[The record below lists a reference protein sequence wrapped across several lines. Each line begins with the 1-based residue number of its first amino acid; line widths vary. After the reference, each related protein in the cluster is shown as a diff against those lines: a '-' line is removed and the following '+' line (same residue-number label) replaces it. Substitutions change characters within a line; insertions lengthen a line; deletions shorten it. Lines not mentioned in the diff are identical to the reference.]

1 MGIIVVFR
9 LTILYI
15 FSVCNHL
22 KSEVKEGKFAKF
34 NYSENVCAIA
44 CDISSVLQ
52 RILRNDFLTH
62 NMVCFVRNVDPKP

>member
-15 FSVCNHL
+15 FSVRNHL

-52 RILRNDFLTH
+52 KNFEE
-62 NMVCFVRNVDPKP
+62 

>member
-22 KSEVKEGKFAKF
+22 KSALTKKKNHLKSEVKKSTFAKF
-34 NYSENVCAIA
+34 NYSKNVCAIA
-44 CDISSVLQ
+44 CDISSVL
-52 RILRNDFLTH
+52 
-62 NMVCFVRNVDPKP
+62 

>member
-44 CDISSVLQ
+44 CDISSVLHKNFED
-52 RILRNDFLTH
+52 RFSTH
-62 NMVCFVRNVDPKP
+62 NVIPIFC